1 MINYKVLILFI
12 VYFLKSKL
20 SGLSALFEEAGQCM
34 INLPG
39 LLLAPL
45 IALIVLI
52 GFLAFWVLVVICI
65 ATASAPGQNP
75 IGPFDSKILD
85 TNTNN
90 NNNINNNHD
99 NRTDYKSKLVFFLF
113 CFL

>member
-1 MINYKVLILFI
+1 MLIFFI

-34 INLPG
+34 MNLPG
-39 LLLAPL
+39 LLIAPL
-45 IALIVLI
+45 IALVVLI

-75 IGPFDSKILD
+75 IGPFD
-85 TNTNN
+85 NTQTQYSSDQNTVGSN
-90 NNNINNNHD
+90 
-99 NRTDYKSKLVFFLF
+99 NRTDYKSK
-113 CFL
+113 

>member
-1 MINYKVLILFI
+1 MLFTLKVLILFI

-75 IGPFDSKILD
+75 MGPFDNTHPQYSSDPNALD
-85 TNTNN
+85 TNN
-90 NNNINNNHD
+90 
-99 NRTDYKSKLVFFLF
+99 NRTDYKSK
-113 CFL
+113 